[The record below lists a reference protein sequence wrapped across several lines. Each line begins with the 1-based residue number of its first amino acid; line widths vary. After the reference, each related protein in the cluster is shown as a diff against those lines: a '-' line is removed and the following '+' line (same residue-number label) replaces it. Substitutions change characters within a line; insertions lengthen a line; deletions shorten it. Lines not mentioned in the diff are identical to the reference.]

1 MTTPRSV
8 VGRDPAGRGLCVEI
22 AGGRIAGVGGAG
34 QGAYLAPGL
43 VDLQVNGYDGID
55 LNSGALMPDAV
66 VALVGRMLDLGVTRF
81 LPTLTTASEADL
93 VVALRAIAAARR
105 SSVLARHVIPFV
117 HVEGPAIS
125 PLDGPRGA
133 HPLDHVRAPDMAEF
147 ERWQAASDCLVG
159 MVTLAAEAPGAPA
172 YIAALCGRGVHVALG
187 HSAASPEEI
196 RLAVDSGARLST
208 HLGNGAAATLPRHPN
223 FIWTQLAEDRLSAS
237 FIADGHHLPA
247 DTFKAML
254 RAKGLERAILVS
266 DSVALGG
273 LAPGRYRQR
282 IGGDV
287 ELSEAGRISVAG
299 TPYLAGAALPLVAN
313 IAIAI
318 EMAGLTLAEAM
329 ALATTHP
336 GRFAG
341 GAGLL
346 APGAS
351 ADLIRFDWQPG
362 ARRLDLIEVIVMG
375 RVWQGTPW

>member
-1 MTTPRSV
+1 M
-8 VGRDPAGRGLCVEI
+8 
-22 AGGRIAGVGGAG
+22 
-34 QGAYLAPGL
+34 
-43 VDLQVNGYDGID
+43 
-55 LNSGALMPDAV
+55 
-66 VALVGRMLDLGVTRF
+66 
-81 LPTLTTASEADL
+81 
-93 VVALRAIAAARR
+93 
-105 SSVLARHVIPFV
+105 
-117 HVEGPAIS
+117 
-125 PLDGPRGA
+125 
-133 HPLDHVRAPDMAEF
+133 
-147 ERWQAASDCLVG
+147 
-159 MVTLAAEAPGAPA
+159 
-172 YIAALCGRGVHVALG
+172 
-187 HSAASPEEI
+187 
-196 RLAVDSGARLST
+196 
-208 HLGNGAAATLPRHPN
+208 
-223 FIWTQLAEDRLSAS
+223 AEDRLSAS

-362 ARRLDLIEVIVMG
+362 ARRLDLIEVIVLG